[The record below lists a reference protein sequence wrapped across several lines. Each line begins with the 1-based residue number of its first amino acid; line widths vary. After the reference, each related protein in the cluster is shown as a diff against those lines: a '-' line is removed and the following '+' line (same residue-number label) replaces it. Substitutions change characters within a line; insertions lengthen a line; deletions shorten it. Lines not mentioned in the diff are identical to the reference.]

1 MRRPARAVGRVVL
14 RPVPVAMMTAAA
26 LAATAIACT
35 PPSSD
40 PPDLSTTTTVDS
52 APTTAAATTT
62 TTTIPATT
70 TTLPNGTALYSPTP
84 VNGWGILKEGVGDQY
99 VDAVEIAGNAAFAGG
114 LFTHAVKDS
123 QTANRANLMSVD
135 LSTGNLRSFVADT
148 NGSVNALASDGA
160 ALYLG
165 GTFTTVNGVPRSR
178 IAKVDLTTGAVDPTF
193 VADVGALVDDMV
205 VVGGTLYVGGE
216 FNTVDGVTRH
226 HVAAVRTGDGSLVAA
241 FDPNT
246 DGKISAL
253 ASSPD
258 GSVLYLGGNF
268 TTVGTTSRT
277 YLAKVNATTGAVL
290 SPTFS
295 KVGDVILDLSVSSD
309 GASVY
314 GAGGG
319 GFNSAAGW
327 SATTGK
333 RYFAI
338 RADGDTQAVQYS
350 NSHVYM
356 GFHDG
361 ITLNGIR
368 SYTLRVLAL
377 DPSTGVPDPA
387 FMPESNSYPGVYC
400 LDADG
405 RYLVAGGYFS
415 NMGGVGVKG
424 LAIFP
429 KA

>member
-1 MRRPARAVGRVVL
+1 MLRR
-14 RPVPVAMMTAAA
+14 VPVVVTTAAC
-26 LAATAIACT
+26 LAAIAIACT
-35 PPSSD
+35 PPDAD
-40 PPDLSTTTTVDS
+40 PPGLGTTTTTVGWP
-52 APTTAAATTT
+52 ATTAAATT

-70 TTLPNGTALYSPTP
+70 TTLPDGTALYSPTP

-99 VDAVEIAGNAAFAGG
+99 VDAVEIASNAAYAGG
-114 LFTHAVKDS
+114 LFTHAVKDA

-135 LSTGNLRSFVADT
+135 LSTGDLRSFVADT

-165 GTFTTVNGVPRSR
+165 GTFTTVNGAPHNRV
-178 IAKVDLTTGAVDPTF
+178 AKVDLTTGAVDPTF

-205 VVGGTLYVGGE
+205 VVGGTLYLGGE

-226 HVAAVRTGDGSLVAA
+226 HVAAVSTTDGSLVTG

-246 DGKISAL
+246 DGKVSAM
-253 ASSPD
+253 AVSPD
-258 GSVLYLGGNF
+258 QKLLYLGGNF
-268 TTVGTTSRT
+268 TTVGATARFD
-277 YLAKVNATTGAVL
+277 LAKIDLKTGAAL
-290 SPTFS
+290 NPTFANV
-295 KVGDVILDLSVSSD
+295 KDVILDLSVSSD
-309 GASVY
+309 GAYVY

-327 SATTGK
+327 STSTGQRK
-333 RYFAI
+333 FAI

-377 DPSTGVPDPA
+377 DPSAGVPDA
-387 FMPESNSYPGVYC
+387 GFMPESNSYPGVYC

-405 RYLVAGGYFS
+405 RCLVAGGYFS

-429 KA
+429 RA

>member
-1 MRRPARAVGRVVL
+1 ML
-14 RPVPVAMMTAAA
+14 RPVPVAMMTAAC
-26 LAATAIACT
+26 LAATAAACT
-35 PPSSD
+35 PPSSLD
-40 PPDLSTTTTVDS
+40 PPTLSTTTTAGS
-52 APTTAAATTT
+52 GPTTSAAATTTTT

-70 TTLPNGTALYSPTP
+70 TTLPDGTALYSTTP
-84 VNGWGILKEGVGDQY
+84 VDGWGIYKEGVGDQY
-99 VDAVEIAGNAAFAGG
+99 VDAVEIAGNAAYAGG
-114 LFTHAVKDS
+114 LFTHAVKG
-123 QTANRANLMSVD
+123 TTTVGRANLMSVD

-148 NGSVNALASDGA
+148 NGSVDALASDGA

-178 IAKVDLTTGAVDPTF
+178 VAKVDLATGAVDPTF

-205 VVGGTLYVGGE
+205 VVGGTLYLGGE

-226 HVAAVRTGDGSLVAA
+226 HAAAVSTTDGSLIAA

-246 DGKISAL
+246 DGKIAAL
-253 ASSPD
+253 AASPD

-268 TTVGTTSRT
+268 TTVGTTGRL
-277 YLAKVNATTGAVL
+277 YLAKVDATTGEVTG
-290 SPTFS
+290 PTFS
-295 KVGDVILDLSVSSD
+295 RVGDVILDLSVSSD
-309 GASVY
+309 GASVF

-327 SATTGK
+327 SATTGL
-333 RYFAI
+333 RRFVQ

-361 ITLNGIR
+361 FGGDITLR
-368 SYTLRVLAL
+368 LLAL
-377 DPSTGVPDPA
+377 APTDGAIDPTFHPS
-387 FMPESNSYPGVYC
+387 SNSYPGVYC

>member
-1 MRRPARAVGRVVL
+1 M
-14 RPVPVAMMTAAA
+14 
-26 LAATAIACT
+26 
-35 PPSSD
+35 
-40 PPDLSTTTTVDS
+40 
-52 APTTAAATTT
+52 
-62 TTTIPATT
+62 ATT
-70 TTLPNGTALYSPTP
+70 TTLPDGTALYSPTP
-84 VNGWGILKEGVGDQY
+84 VDGWGILKEGVGDQY
-99 VDAVEIAGNAAFAGG
+99 VDAVEIAGNAAYAGG
-114 LFTHAVKDS
+114 LFAHAVKGTT
-123 QTANRANLMSVD
+123 TADRANLMSVD
-135 LSTGNLRSFVADT
+135 LSTGNLRSFRADT
-148 NGSVNALASDGA
+148 NGSVNALASDGD

-178 IAKVDLTTGAVDPTF
+178 VAKVDLTTGAVDPTF

-205 VVGGTLYVGGE
+205 VVGGTLYLGGE

-226 HVAAVRTGDGSLVAA
+226 HVAAVSTTDGSLIAA

-246 DGKISAL
+246 DGKVTAL
-253 ASSPD
+253 AASPD

-268 TTVGTTSRT
+268 TTVGTTGRL
-277 YLAKVNATTGAVL
+277 YLAKVNATTGAVA
-290 SPTFS
+290 SPIFS
-295 KVGDVILDLSVSSD
+295 RVGDVILDLSVSSD
-309 GASVY
+309 GASVF

-327 SATTGK
+327 SATTGQ
-333 RYFAI
+333 RRFAV

-361 ITLNGIR
+361 FAGDI
-368 SYTLRVLAL
+368 SLRLLAL
-377 DPSTGVPDPA
+377 APTDGAVDPTFHPS
-387 FMPESNSYPGVYC
+387 SNSYPGVYC

>member
-1 MRRPARAVGRVVL
+1 MSRASRTVGRAVL
-14 RPVPVAMMTAAA
+14 RPVPVAMMTAAC
-26 LAATAIACT
+26 LAATAMACT
-35 PPSSD
+35 PPSSSD
-40 PPDLSTTTTVDS
+40 PPELSTTTTVGS
-52 APTTAAATTT
+52 APTTAATTT
-62 TTTIPATT
+62 TTTTTTILATT
-70 TTLPNGTALYSPTP
+70 TTLPDGTALYSPTP
-84 VNGWGILKEGVGDQY
+84 VDGWGILKEGAGDQY
-99 VDAVEIAGNAAFAGG
+99 VDAVEIAGNAAYAGG
-114 LFTHAVKDS
+114 VFTHAVKDA

-178 IAKVDLTTGAVDPTF
+178 VAKVDLTTGAVDPTF

-205 VVGGTLYVGGE
+205 VVGGTLYLGGE

-226 HVAAVRTGDGSLVAA
+226 HVAAVSTTDGSLIAA

-246 DGKISAL
+246 DGKVTAL
-253 ASSPD
+253 AASPD

-268 TTVGTTSRT
+268 TWSAPPAAL
-277 YLAKVNATTGAVL
+277 YLAKVNATTGAVS

-295 KVGDVILDLSVSSD
+295 RVGDVILDLSVSSD
-309 GASVY
+309 GASVF

-327 SATTGK
+327 SATTGQ
-333 RYFAI
+333 RRFAV

-361 ITLNGIR
+361 FMDDI
-368 SYTLRVLAL
+368 SLRLLAL
-377 DPSTGVPDPA
+377 APTDGEVDPTFHPS
-387 FMPESNSYPGVYC
+387 SNSYPGVYC

-405 RYLVAGGYFS
+405 RFLVAGGYFS